1 MDKNVAAMFLAAVTL
16 FASPAWAQGNPADMT
31 DMQAL
36 RSAVR
41 ADKKVFVASTL
52 QLTDAEAKKFWPI
65 YDAYQRDLDMVN
77 RQQIRAIEGLIA
89 RDRPLSDPYARQLAN
104 DLISGDETEVKAR
117 RKLYNGVMRALP
129 PKKAARYMQIEAKV
143 RAFQDYDIATTFPLV
158 K

>member
-65 YDAYQRDLDMVN
+65 Y
-77 RQQIRAIEGLIA
+77 
-89 RDRPLSDPYARQLAN
+89 
-104 DLISGDETEVKAR
+104 
-117 RKLYNGVMRALP
+117 
-129 PKKAARYMQIEAKV
+129 
-143 RAFQDYDIATTFPLV
+143 ATSTW
-158 K
+158 